1 MSISLQSCFPGTMAV
16 IHSIPQPK
24 PHPIGYRYNG
34 GLHSRTLVFSF
45 VPHWNCQLGTVH
57 CACPHAFRQITSD
70 GQHTNLR
77 SLHIH
82 SMGLNSGQKPE
93 KTVTPHKPNPTATY
107 THVSTSL
114 AKMSGPLLGSGHST
128 VNTMEDRRGRQR
140 VGETNTVK
148 NLFLCS
154 LKWWSD
160 VCP

>member
-24 PHPIGYRYNG
+24 PHPIGHGYNG
-34 GLHSRTLVFSF
+34 GLHPRTLVFSF
-45 VPHWNCQLGTVH
+45 VPHWNCQLGTI
-57 CACPHAFRQITSD
+57 PHAFQQITSD

-82 SMGLNSGQKPE
+82 GMGLNSGQKPG
-93 KTVTPHKPNPTATY
+93 KRVTPHKPNPTATY

-114 AKMSGPLLGSGHST
+114 AKMSGPLSGHST
-128 VNTMEDRRGRQR
+128 VNTMEDRRRRRR

-148 NLFLCS
+148 NLSLCS
-154 LKWWSD
+154 LK
-160 VCP
+160 